1 MAKRIIAP
9 SPRKAKVPDEKKPSP
24 KSAIIPRVPPLR
36 NFSIIAHV
44 DHGKSTLA
52 DALMRRCGAVA
63 PRETR
68 QQLLDSMDLERE
80 RGITIKSQTALL
92 QHRAPDGQT
101 CALNLLDT
109 PGHVDFSYEVSRS
122 LSACEGALLLVDAAQ
137 GVQAQTIAA
146 CNTAA
151 DLGLEII
158 PALSKTD
165 LPAADPERV
174 RSEIEDMT
182 GIAAHDAVPVSAKT
196 GHGVDD
202 ILNAVVQRIPPPSGN
217 PNAPL
222 RALVIDSWFDKY
234 LGVVVLVRVVD
245 GKLNRRDRALFM
257 ASGETGDCD
266 PVGVFTPKAEPRET
280 LSAGEVGYV
289 SAGLKDLASARVGDT
304 LTLAS
309 APAKTPLPGFQQAKP
324 HVFASLFPPT
334 SADFDR
340 LRTAAEKLRLN
351 DAAFSFETEKSP
363 ALGFGLR
370 CGFLGLLHMEIVQE
384 RLERE
389 HGAKVVVASPG
400 VACEVETTDGQT
412 RIVDHPARLPD
423 PTRIREIREPVA
435 AATIVVPAERVGAVM
450 TLAANRRA
458 AQTKMEVAGRQA
470 LLRYDIPFAE
480 LVSGFFDK
488 LKSATRGFASLDYEF
503 KEHRAADIVRLDI
516 LINGDAVDALA
527 VMVPR
532 SDAAA
537 RGRELA
543 ARIRELIPRQ
553 MFEVAVQAAVNGK
566 IVARETVRAARK
578 NVLAKCYG
586 GDVTRKRKLLE
597 KQKAGKK
604 RMKRFGRVEIPQ
616 EAFLAALARAD

>member
-1 MAKRIIAP
+1 MT
-9 SPRKAKVPDEKKPSP
+9 S
-24 KSAIIPRVPPLR
+24 LR

-63 PRETR
+63 EREMR
-68 QQLLDSMDLERE
+68 QQMLDSMDLERE

-92 QHRAPDGQT
+92 HHQTPQGQ
-101 CALNLLDT
+101 AFRLNLLDT

-122 LSACEGALLLVDAAQ
+122 LSACEGALLLVDAVQ

-146 CNTAA
+146 ANTAA

-165 LPAADPERV
+165 LPAADPDRV
-174 RSEIEDMT
+174 RKEIEDMT
-182 GIAAHDAVPVSAKT
+182 GIGAQDAVPVSAKT
-196 GHGVDD
+196 GRGVDD
-202 ILNAVVQRIPPPSGN
+202 ILNAVVRKIPPPAGN
-217 PNAPL
+217 PQAPL

-245 GKLNRRDRALFM
+245 GVLTRRDRALFM
-257 ASGETGDCD
+257 DSRATGECD
-266 PVGVFTPKAEPRET
+266 PIGVFTPKAEPRQT

-289 SAGLKDLASARVGDT
+289 SAGLKDLAAARVGDT
-304 LTLAS
+304 LTRAD
-309 APAKTPLPGFQQAKP
+309 APAATPLPGFQKVKP
-324 HVFASLFPPT
+324 HVFASLFPP
-334 SADFDR
+334 APNDFDR

-389 HGAKVVVASPG
+389 HDAKVVVASPG
-400 VACEVETTDGQT
+400 VACEVETTDGEV
-412 RIVDHPARLPD
+412 RMVDHPARLPET
-423 PTRIREIREPVA
+423 TRIREIREPVA
-435 AATIVVPAERVGAVM
+435 AATIVVPSERVGAVM

-458 AQTKMEVAGRQA
+458 VQTKLEIAGRQA

-480 LVSGFFDK
+480 LVAGFFDK

-503 KEHRAADIVRLDI
+503 KEHRAANIVRLDI
-516 LINGDAVDALA
+516 LVNGDAVDALA

-532 SDAAA
+532 ADAPA

-553 MFEVAVQAAVNGK
+553 MFEVAIQAAVSGK

-597 KQKAGKK
+597 KQKEGKK

>member
-1 MAKRIIAP
+1 M
-9 SPRKAKVPDEKKPSP
+9 
-24 KSAIIPRVPPLR
+24 KSLR

-52 DALMRRCGAVA
+52 DALMRRCGAVEE
-63 PRETR
+63 REMR
-68 QQLLDSMDLERE
+68 QQMLDSMDLERE

-92 QHRAPDGQT
+92 SHKAPDGQT
-101 CALNLLDT
+101 YSLNLLDT

-122 LSACEGALLLVDAAQ
+122 LSACEGALLLVDSAQ

-165 LPAADPERV
+165 LPSADPDRV
-174 RSEIEDMT
+174 RKEIEDMT
-182 GIAAHDAVPVSAKT
+182 GIDASDAISVSAKS
-196 GHGVDD
+196 GEGIDD
-202 ILNAVVQRIPPPSGN
+202 ILNAVVERVPPPSGN

-245 GKLNRRDRALFM
+245 GKLTRRDRALFM
-257 ASGETGDCD
+257 DSGATGECD
-266 PVGVFTPKAEPRET
+266 PIGVFTPKATPRQVI
-280 LSAGEVGYV
+280 SAGEVGYV
-289 SAGLKDLASARVGDT
+289 SAGLKDLAAARVGDT
-304 LTLAS
+304 LTLAD
-309 APAKTPLPGFQQAKP
+309 APAKEPLPGFQKIKP
-324 HVFASLFPPT
+324 HVFASLFPP
-334 SADFDR
+334 APNDFDR

-370 CGFLGLLHMEIVQE
+370 CGFLGLLHMEIIQE

-389 HGAKVVVASPG
+389 HDAHVVVASPG
-400 VACEVETTDGQT
+400 VACEVETTDGEV
-412 RIVDHPARLPD
+412 RMVDHPARLPET
-423 PTRIREIREPVA
+423 TRIRQIREPVA
-435 AATIVVPAERVGAVM
+435 AATIVVPADRIGAVM

-458 AQTKMEVAGRQA
+458 VQTKMEISGRQA
-470 LLRYDIPFAE
+470 LLRYDIPFSE
-480 LVSGFFDK
+480 LVAGFFDK

-503 KEHRAADIVRLDI
+503 KEHRAANIVRLDI
-516 LINGDAVDALA
+516 LVNGDPVDALA
-527 VMVPR
+527 MMVPR
-532 SDAAA
+532 VDAPA

-553 MFEVAVQAAVNGK
+553 MFEVAIQAAVSGK

-586 GDVTRKRKLLE
+586 GDVSRKRKLLE
-597 KQKAGKK
+597 KQKEGKK